1 MLTCVSWHDVEYA
14 VGDRVLRVSTH
25 NLRLQGPRKFR
36 DRYVGPFRVID
47 RIGNTAYHLDLSGW

>member
-1 MLTCVSWHDVEYA
+1 MLTRISVMLNMQSVTGYSCQHVTLDCK
-14 VGDRVLRVSTH
+14 
-25 NLRLQGPRKFR
+25 GPRKFR

>member
-1 MLTCVSWHDVEYA
+1 MLTLRRRDVEYA
-14 VGDRVLRVSTH
+14 VSDRVLLSTR

-47 RIGNTAYHLDLSGW
+47 RIGNTAYHLDLSGR